1 MAGYVI
7 GGGPTVCVVGKSGC
21 EEVLCRVVVV
31 RCGSGESGRMSAGG
45 AEGTR
50 EDAESACGESS
61 RSCVK
66 EIEGEDGGVRG
77 KAYVYIYIYLNI
89 YIYIYI
95 HPFSMGC
102 NGKCTAKRA
111 VISKRPLAQL

>member
-21 EEVLCRVVVV
+21 EEVLCRVVAV

-45 AEGTR
+45 TEGTR
-50 EDAESACGESS
+50 EDAESACAESS
-61 RSCVK
+61 RSYDK

-77 KAYVYIYIYLNI
+77 KA
-89 YIYIYI
+89 
-95 HPFSMGC
+95 STRGWC
-102 NGKCTAKRA
+102 G
-111 VISKRPLAQL
+111 S